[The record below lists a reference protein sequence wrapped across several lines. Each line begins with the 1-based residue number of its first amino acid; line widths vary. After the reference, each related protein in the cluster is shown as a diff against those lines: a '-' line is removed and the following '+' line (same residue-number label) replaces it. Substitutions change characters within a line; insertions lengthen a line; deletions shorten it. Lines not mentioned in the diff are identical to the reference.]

1 MGSPVIKTWS
11 ARLLAS
17 FSLKHARV
25 FVQIK
30 MGLSPLRTLRPSRIA
45 LCIAPEYI
53 AVPPPIP
60 SPPEELLFLLCP
72 SASACWSEASS
83 SHLFLQ
89 VTSIRVTSILF
100 SDVLLGSSK
109 ILHDCCHSL
118 NRLNLLLQIQMANI
132 NIVSQ
137 GPYIC

>member
-45 LCIAPEYI
+45 LCVAPEYI

-89 VTSIRVTSILF
+89 VTSILF

-109 ILHDCCHSL
+109 ILRDCCHSL
-118 NRLNLLLQIQMANI
+118 NRLNLLLRIQMANV